1 MNVHRLRTWP
11 AYFELLVSKEKTFE
25 IRRNDRD
32 YQTGDTIIAQEWDFS
47 EQAYTGR
54 ELHYRVGFVATGALF
69 GLDLREHAVLSL
81 VPVDPTPVASL
92 PPQVLALMH
101 GLQRRFLAASAAM
114 HSSSDVDHAM
124 HRQVALYMQEL
135 ADELAHL
142 CGMAPPDWA
151 ELNSEAYRRRKA
163 LTRSN
168 ELLPVNPSPQEQERT
183 KRIDPGSVRRATH
196 RSPER
201 AERLRRNEL
210 RGGDW

>member
-1 MNVHRLRTWP
+1 MTVHKLKTWP
-11 AYFELLVSKEKTFE
+11 AYFGLLATREKTFE

-32 YQTGDTIIAQEWDFS
+32 YQTGDTIIAQEWDFN

-69 GLDLREHAVLSL
+69 GLNLAEHAVLSL
-81 VPVDPTPVASL
+81 VPVEQAPVESL

-101 GLQRRFLAASAAM
+101 GLQRRFLDASTAM
-114 HSSSDVDHAM
+114 HSSSDADHAM

-135 ADELAHL
+135 ADELAHI

-151 ELNSEAYRRRKA
+151 QLNSEAYRRRKA

-168 ELLPVNPSPQEQERT
+168 ELLPVNPSPQEQEPTR
-183 KRIDPGSVRRATH
+183 RIFPGSVPRRTH

-201 AERLRRNEL
+201 AERIHRNEL
-210 RGGDW
+210 WGGGW